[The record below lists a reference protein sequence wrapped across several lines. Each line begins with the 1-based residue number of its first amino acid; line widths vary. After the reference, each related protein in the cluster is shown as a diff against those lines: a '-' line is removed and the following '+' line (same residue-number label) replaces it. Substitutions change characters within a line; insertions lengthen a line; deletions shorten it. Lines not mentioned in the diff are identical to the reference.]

1 MTQRRMLLATRPPS
15 TGRTETTWA
24 AVRCCL
30 CCPSVWLAGSGDA
43 DGPPAFTRLN
53 RGGFAPTPRGIEGR
67 MELSLLLIVIGIV
80 LAVLVNYALGIL
92 CIVIGLVLLILPRL
106 RSRRV

>member
-1 MTQRRMLLATRPPS
+1 VKAKYPPVLGPTR
-15 TGRTETTWA
+15 
-24 AVRCCL
+24 
-30 CCPSVWLAGSGDA
+30 
-43 DGPPAFTRLN
+43 
-53 RGGFAPTPRGIEGR
+53 GFAPTPPGIACV

-80 LAVLVNYALGIL
+80 LAVLVSYPLGIL